1 MKRRIATHLTKNDVV
16 IMADKTWKAVE
27 REIAR
32 RLGGQRMGC
41 TGQATAD
48 VITPSLAIEV
58 KTRRRLPSWLLDAIE
73 QAVAAASEGALPELI
88 LFKTVQISGVSLP
101 TPAWGGLY
109 AKTRENPGG

>member
-32 RLGGQRMGC
+32 RLGGQRMVC

-48 VITPSLAIEV
+48 VITLSLAVEV
-58 KTRRRLPSWLLDAIE
+58 KTRRRLPSWLLDAMA
-73 QAVAAASEGALPELI
+73 QVVAAAGADRLPI
-88 LFKTVQISGVSLP
+88 LVLHQALFAHTNRGRRL
-101 TPAWGGLY
+101 
-109 AKTRENPGG
+109 TRRWWLVRHCGT